1 MEEKK
6 EKLQNIKRKIDIAN
20 KFRLA
25 FLFIAVVLLVA
36 IYFGNKI
43 WATSES
49 YLLFRKNTLLI
60 TGWDVIF
67 MVIATFTKLFFT
79 VKYNKTVKQS

>member
-43 WATSES
+43 WEASES
-49 YLLFRKNTLLI
+49 YLLFRRNALLI

-67 MVIATFTKLFFT
+67 MVIATFTKLIFT